1 MRLSELAAA
10 AGTTTASVKFY
21 IRSGLLAPGV
31 KRNQT
36 TAVYGEHHRE
46 RLALILGVR
55 ERIGS
60 SLAEIGALT
69 SVIDDPEAGLLAV
82 MEAAQTLAVGGW
94 AGGAAEP
101 APESAPEPAPESA
114 AGPVAGTASEPA
126 PASASVSAV
135 IEARGWPD
143 ADSEARRA
151 AERGLAR
158 VRSGG
163 ASWSEEALGTIAE
176 AVERIGTLGLDLSG
190 SRERVALDVAVGT
203 YELSRVVV
211 DMLRLAQTSESI
223 RRQLSTTPPA
233 PTSSPFEHPAPSSPE

>member
-114 AGPVAGTASEPA
+114 AGPVAETASEPA
-126 PASASVSAV
+126 PASASASVSAV

-151 AERGLAR
+151 TERGLAR
-158 VRSGG
+158 ARSGG
-163 ASWSEEALGTIAE
+163 ASWSEEALRTIAE

-190 SRERVALDVAVGT
+190 SRDRVALDVAVGT

-223 RRQLSTTPPA
+223 RRQLSTT
-233 PTSSPFEHPAPSSPE
+233 SPAPSSFPE